1 SLGLFKFLPGA
12 LVVVLLGI
20 GLNALLGAL
29 SPELAVNGQHL
40 VQLPVAGS
48 VTEFIGF
55 FKFPDFSAL
64 SNPDVYTVAITL
76 AVVAS
81 LESLLSVEATD
92 KLDPYKRNTPTNREL
107 FAQGRSEEHTSE
119 LQS

>member
-1 SLGLFKFLPGA
+1 VEGRNTFTVLWYAVKYHTVGAIIISVVSLAALLLFERPFLKSLGLFKFLPGA

-20 GLNALLGAL
+20 SLNALLGAL

-76 AVVAS
+76 
-81 LESLLSVEATD
+81 
-92 KLDPYKRNTPTNREL
+92 
-107 FAQGRSEEHTSE
+107 
-119 LQS
+119 